1 MWLAIDIGNTN
12 VHPGMFE
19 GDVLLST
26 CTIRNESPFTI
37 QTQLAT
43 FLNTFDLSKMRDV
56 IISSVNPEAESCVFE
71 CIQRHNLS
79 KPKLIGKDIPIP
91 IAVLTDYPDKVG
103 ADRLANA
110 VGAYERTHNWTV
122 IVDSGTAITI
132 DAINGKGAFLGGII
146 APGMELSSRALHHYT
161 ALLPEVSAQKPGKI
175 LGTNTEEAIRTGIY
189 WGTIGM
195 VTILIR
201 LLCEEVGH
209 KPSVI
214 ATGGSAS
221 LLAKDVPLI
230 DAVIP
235 QLTLEGIK
243 GIYKTT
249 AASTA
254 KR

>member
-19 GDVLLST
+19 GGVLLST
-26 CTIRNESPFTI
+26 CAIRVESPSTI
-37 QTQLAT
+37 QTQLAA
-43 FLNTFDLSKMRDV
+43 FLNAFDLSQTYDV
-56 IISSVNPEAESCVFE
+56 IISSVNPKAESCVFE
-71 CIQRHNLS
+71 CIQRHTLT

-103 ADRLANA
+103 TDRLANA

-132 DAINGKGAFLGGII
+132 DAINDKGAFLGGII

-161 ALLPEVSAQKPGKI
+161 ALLPEVSARKPGKI
-175 LGTNTEEAIRTGIY
+175 LGTNTEDAIRTGIY

-195 VTILIR
+195 TSTLIR
-201 LLCEEVGH
+201 LLCEEIGH
-209 KPSVI
+209 KPAVV

-221 LLAKDVPLI
+221 LLAKDIPLI

-249 AASTA
+249 AASAA
-254 KR
+254 KY

>member
-43 FLNTFDLSKMRDV
+43 FLNTFDLSQTRDI

-71 CIQRHNLS
+71 CIKRHHLA

-91 IAVLTDYPDKVG
+91 IAVLTDHPDKVG

-195 VTILIR
+195 VTMLIR
-201 LLCEEVGH
+201 MLCEEIGH
-209 KPSVI
+209 KPAVI
-214 ATGGSAS
+214 ATGGSSS
-221 LLAKDVPLI
+221 LLAKEVPLI

-235 QLTLEGIK
+235 HLTLEGIK

-249 AASTA
+249 ATSTA

>member
-19 GDVLLST
+19 GDALLST
-26 CTIRNESPFTI
+26 CSIRNESPFTI
-37 QTQLAT
+37 QTQLST
-43 FLNTFDLSKMRDV
+43 FLNTFDLSQTRDV

-71 CIQRHNLS
+71 CIKRHHLA
-79 KPKLIGKDIPIP
+79 KPKLIGKDISIP
-91 IAVLTDYPDKVG
+91 IAVLTDRPDKVG
-103 ADRLANA
+103 TDRLANA

-132 DAINGKGAFLGGII
+132 DAINGKGAFWGNYCAGHGAFFKG
-146 APGMELSSRALHHYT
+146 APSLHGAPARSVGSKT
-161 ALLPEVSAQKPGKI
+161 GKI

-195 VTILIR
+195 VTMLIR
-201 LLCEEVGH
+201 MLCEELGH
-209 KPSVI
+209 KPAVI
-214 ATGGSAS
+214 ATGGSSS
-221 LLAKDVPLI
+221 LLAKEVPLI
-230 DAVIP
+230 EAVIP
-235 QLTLEGIK
+235 HLTLEGIK

-249 AASTA
+249 ATSTA

>member
-12 VHPGMFE
+12 IHPGMFE
-19 GDVLLST
+19 GDALLST
-26 CTIRNESPFTI
+26 CSIRNESPSTI

-43 FLNTFDLSKMRDV
+43 FLNTFDLSQTRDV
-56 IISSVNPEAESCVFE
+56 IVSSVNPKAESCVFE
-71 CIQRHNLS
+71 CIQRHNLT

-91 IAVLTDYPDKVG
+91 IAVLTDYQDKVG

-132 DAINGKGAFLGGII
+132 DAINDKGFFLGGII
-146 APGMELSSRALHHYT
+146 APGMALSSRALHHYT
-161 ALLPEVSAQKPGKI
+161 ALLPEVSAKKPGKI

-195 VTILIR
+195 VSTLIR
-201 LLCEEVGH
+201 LLCEEIGH
-209 KPSVI
+209 EPTVI
-214 ATGGSAS
+214 ATGGNAS
-221 LLAKDVPLI
+221 LLAEDVPLI

-243 GIYKTT
+243 GIYKKT
-249 AASTA
+249 AALTA
-254 KR
+254 KH

>member
-26 CTIRNESPFTI
+26 CTIRSESPFTI
-37 QTQLAT
+37 QTQLST
-43 FLNTFDLSKMRDV
+43 FLNTFDLSKTRDV
-56 IISSVNPEAESCVFE
+56 IISSVNPEAEASVFE
-71 CIQRHNLS
+71 CIQRHDLV
-79 KPKLIGKDIPIP
+79 KPKLVGKDIPIP
-91 IAVLTDYPDKVG
+91 IAVLVDCPDKVG

-132 DAINGKGAFLGGII
+132 DAINGNGAFLGGII

-161 ALLPEVSAQKPGKI
+161 ALLPEVSATKPGKI
-175 LGTNTEEAIRTGIY
+175 LGTNTEEAIRSGIY

-195 VTILIR
+195 VTMLIQM
-201 LLCEEVGH
+201 LCEEIGH

-214 ATGGSAS
+214 ATGGSAY
-221 LLAKDVPLI
+221 LLAENIPLI
-230 DAVIP
+230 NSVIP

-249 AASTA
+249 VTSTA
-254 KR
+254 KH

>member
-19 GDVLLST
+19 GDALLST
-26 CTIRNESPFTI
+26 CSIRNESPFKI

-43 FLNTFDLSKMRDV
+43 FLNTFDLSKTRDV
-56 IISSVNPEAESCVFE
+56 IISSVNPEAEACVFE
-71 CIQRHNLS
+71 CIQRHNLA

-91 IAVLTDYPDKVG
+91 IAVLTDHPAKVG

-132 DAINGKGAFLGGII
+132 DAINDKGAFLGGII

-161 ALLPEVSAQKPGKI
+161 ALLPEVSAKKPGKI

-195 VTILIR
+195 VSTLIR
-201 LLCEEVGH
+201 LLCAEIGH
-209 KPSVI
+209 QPAVI

-221 LLAKDVPLI
+221 LLAEEVPLI

-235 QLTLEGIK
+235 QLTQEGIK

-254 KR
+254 KH

>member
-12 VHPGMFE
+12 IHPGMFD

-26 CTIRNESPFTI
+26 CPIRNESPSAI
-37 QTQLAT
+37 QTQLAN
-43 FLNTFDLSKMRDV
+43 FLSTFDLSQICDV
-56 IISSVNPEAESCVFE
+56 IISSVNPNAEACVLE
-71 CIQRHNLS
+71 YIQRHNLT

-110 VGAYERTHNWTV
+110 VGAYERTHNWTI

-132 DAINGKGAFLGGII
+132 DAINDKGAFLGGII
-146 APGMELSSRALHHYT
+146 APGMDISARALHQYT
-161 ALLPEVSAQKPGKI
+161 AFLPEVIAKKPGKI
-175 LGTNTEEAIRTGIY
+175 LGTNTEDAIRTGIY

-195 VTILIR
+195 VGTLIR
-201 LLCEEVGH
+201 LLCEEIGH
-209 KPSVI
+209 QPAVI

-221 LLAKDVPLI
+221 LLAKDIPLI
-230 DAVIP
+230 NAVVP

-243 GIYKTT
+243 GIYKTSVAF
-249 AASTA
+249 AA
-254 KR
+254 RC